1 MGDVV
6 DLSRFR
12 TNVKQTRKIADMQDF
27 LNDMIESCNAAMA
40 YLPPEEVC
48 GAVANVLGK
57 IVYSTDPKLETDLLE
72 KLRVY
77 IEVAALQEGKASGK
91 K

>member
-6 DLSRFR
+6 DLGQFR
-12 TNVKQTRKIADMQDF
+12 TNVKKTRKEADMQDF

-40 YLPPEEVC
+40 YLPHEEVC

-57 IVYSTDPKLETDLLE
+57 IVYATDPKLETALLE

-77 IEVAALQEGKASGK
+77 IEVVALQEGKK
-91 K
+91 

>member
-1 MGDVV
+1 MGDVI
-6 DLSRFR
+6 DLGKVR
-12 TNVKQTRKIADMQDF
+12 TNIKQTRKEADMQDF

-48 GAVANVLGK
+48 GAVASVLGK
-57 IVYSTDPKLETDLLE
+57 IVYATDPKLETDLLE

-77 IEVAALQEGKASGK
+77 IEVCALKEAKNGPE
-91 K
+91 